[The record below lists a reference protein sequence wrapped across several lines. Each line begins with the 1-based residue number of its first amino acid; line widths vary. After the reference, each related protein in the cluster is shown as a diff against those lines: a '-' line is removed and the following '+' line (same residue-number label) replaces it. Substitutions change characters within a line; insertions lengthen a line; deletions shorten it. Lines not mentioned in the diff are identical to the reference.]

1 MLEKPIGYM
10 VLLAEFDVN
19 SCPMDGALCYQE
31 EGSPWKGLAKTY
43 SHYGTNGYYRK
54 LMREVGFENLQG
66 FACYCHLVWQADLE
80 VTNQMIDNVF

>member
-10 VLLAEFDVN
+10 VLLAEFGCQQLSNGWRVML
-19 SCPMDGALCYQE
+19 PRRRIT
-31 EGSPWKGLAKTY
+31 WKGLAKTY

-54 LMREVGFENLQG
+54 LMREVGLKTYKG
-66 FACYCHLVWQADLE
+66 ACYCHLVWQADLE